1 MFTSLLFLLPLLAL
15 PALALDDN
23 AMRQRSVYQLVTD
36 RFALPNNG
44 TAACDASEAKYC
56 GGTWQAI
63 IGHLD
68 YIKGM
73 GFDTVWI
80 SPVVE
85 NIGGNTSIGE
95 AYHGYWTLNP
105 ANLNSHFG
113 TADDLK
119 SLAAALHDRDMY
131 LQVDV
136 VVNHVAATSGQSF
149 QPSSSYGAFSTI
161 DDYHPF
167 CWVQDYTNQT
177 EVEQCWLG
185 DSNVALADLDTENT
199 KVINYWNDWI
209 KKLISDYSI
218 DTIRIDTVKHVPHT
232 FWSQFINNVNVF
244 NQGEVLD
251 ADPQYIASY
260 QKEGSVNPF
269 NYAVYY
275 PVTFTFNSTSFSM
288 DQLIGMVDQVKGNFT
303 DPTLLGSFLNNH
315 DNPRFE
321 SHQSDKAVSCYGQS
335 LNVRELIP
343 DDQKRACLPNG
354 HGRYPICLLRFR
366 VSEAYRTASGLLT
379 IRQGFSGGS
388 DPMNREA
395 LWTSNYDTESDMYKF
410 FTSLNAARAAAGAAS
425 SSFYT
430 NQMSLTGMTSNEVLI
445 AKPPLISLLSNRGSS
460 ASSPDI
466 TIPVASTQWAPNTAI
481 IDAISCNTFTTNA
494 GGDLVLKVENGL
506 PRVLIEDSK
515 KGKVCESSSASTPG
529 STGSGGDSSK
539 PANAAGQQAPV
550 SFTTLAGLV
559 GLVAFGAQ
567 AMF

>member
-1 MFTSLLFLLPLLAL
+1 MFATLLSLVPFLAL
-15 PALALDDN
+15 SALALDDN

-44 TAACDASEAKYC
+44 TTACSTSQAKYC

-68 YIKGM
+68 YIQGM

-80 SPVVE
+80 SPVVD
-85 NIGGNTSIGE
+85 NIGGTTSIGE
-95 AYHGYWTLNP
+95 AYHGYWTLDP

-113 TADDLK
+113 SADDLK
-119 SLAAALHDRDMY
+119 ALASALHSRGMY

-136 VVNHVAATSGQSF
+136 VINHVAATSGQSF
-149 QPSSSYGAFSTI
+149 QPSSSYGAFSTT

-185 DSNVALADLDTENT
+185 DNNVALADLNTENSN
-199 KVINYWNDWI
+199 VVSYWNDWI
-209 KKLISDYSI
+209 KNLISEYSI
-218 DTIRIDTVKHVPHT
+218 DTIRIDTVKHVPHS
-232 FWSQFINNVNVF
+232 FWSQFIDNVNVF

-251 ADPQYIASY
+251 ADPAYIASY
-260 QKEGSVNPF
+260 QKNGSINPF

-288 DQLIGMVDQVKGNFT
+288 DQLIGMVDQIKGNFT

-321 SHQSDKAVSCYGQS
+321 SFQSDSALIRNAHAYPMVTDGIPYVYYG
-335 LNVRELIP
+335 
-343 DDQKRACLPNG
+343 
-354 HGRYPICLLRFR
+354 
-366 VSEAYRTASGLLT
+366 SE
-379 IRQGFSGGS
+379 QGFTGGS
-388 DPMNREA
+388 DPLNREA
-395 LWTSNYDTESDMYKF
+395 LWTSKYNTGSDMYRF
-410 FTSLNAARAAAGAAS
+410 FASLNAARAAAGAAS

-430 NQMSLTGMTSNEVLI
+430 TQMSLTGMTSNELLI
-445 AKPPLISLLSNRGSS
+445 AKGPLVSLLSNRGAS

-466 TIPVASTQWAPNTAI
+466 TIPVASTNWAPNTAI
-481 IDAISCNTFTTNA
+481 IDAISCNTFTTNS

-506 PRVLIEDSK
+506 PRILIADSI
-515 KGKVCESSSASTPG
+515 KGKVCDPSLVATSN
-529 STGSGGDSSK
+529 STGSGGSSGGN
-539 PANAAGQQAPV
+539 NAAGQR
-550 SFTTLAGLV
+550 AGASLTA
-559 GLVAFGAQ
+559 VAGVVAMAVLGA
-567 AMF
+567 ALL